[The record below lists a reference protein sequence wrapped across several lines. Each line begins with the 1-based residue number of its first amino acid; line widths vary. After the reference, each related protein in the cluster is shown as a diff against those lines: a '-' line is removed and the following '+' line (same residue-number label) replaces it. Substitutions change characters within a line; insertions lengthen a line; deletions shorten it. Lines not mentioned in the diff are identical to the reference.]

1 MRVAVT
7 GATGR
12 LGSALIHALADAPFT
27 GPAGPTSWSRAD
39 LDLDAPDGV
48 AVALD
53 RDRPEVVVHCA
64 AWTDV
69 DACARDPELAIR
81 RNAVATGVLAIECAA
96 RGVELLLIS
105 TNEVFDGL
113 RTDGR
118 PYAPDE
124 GLSPGNPYG
133 VSKAKGEDVARIA
146 YLDRP
151 GALGI
156 VRTAWLYGPP
166 GRDFPRK
173 IAEAG
178 GKAAATDEPL
188 RVVADEWGQPTYA
201 ADVADAI
208 VELLAE
214 DAVAGTHHL
223 VAGGLASR
231 AEWAEDVLERLAID
245 VRAEEVPGSTWPRAS
260 TPPPW
265 AVLAPTPLPSGESIR
280 AWTDGMADYL
290 PTLRRLLAGG

>member
-12 LGSALIHALADAPFT
+12 LGSAVIHALADAPFT

-39 LDLDAPDGV
+39 LDLDAPEGV

-81 RNAVATGVLAIECAA
+81 RNAAATGVLAIECAA
-96 RGVELLLIS
+96 RGVDLLLIS
-105 TNEVFDGL
+105 TNEVFDGR

-118 PYAPDE
+118 PYAADE

-146 YLDRP
+146 YLDRR
-151 GALGI
+151 GGLGI
-156 VRTAWLYGPP
+156 ARTAWLYGPP

-178 GKAAATDEPL
+178 RKAAAADEAL
-188 RVVADEWGQPTYA
+188 KVVADEWGQPTYA

-231 AEWAEDVLERLAID
+231 AEWAEDILERLAID
-245 VRAEEVPGSTWPRAS
+245 ARTEEVPGSTWPRAS

-265 AVLAPTPLPSGESIR
+265 AVLAPTPLPSGEPIR

-290 PTLRRLLAGG
+290 PTLRRLLADR